1 MICSTLIGLFLIS
14 LTTSLPVEKKDIC
27 TKVLKSAHASENFGE
42 NVAHALHSITVRE
55 LRKFESNVTEENNIP
70 TINVDLTSDQAIL
83 PYAPDRRG
91 PNEDLFSDDAMK
103 TVDEVL
109 SHMDDPN
116 YMIKGYNTIER
127 LVHAF
132 HMKTM
137 WVSVRE
143 EYEKIKMD
151 PPKEVICHCVLD
163 IENNEVLN
171 MLRYIALVFREPQL
185 IYGNKMK
192 HYEKSNNT
200 KHTAHLKVYANT
212 HLNDYSR
219 THPDDIPKTILH
231 SSTHLNEYS
240 KNPDLK

>member
-1 MICSTLIGLFLIS
+1 MSCWLIFVLFILVEVHSKPTDIS
-14 LTTSLPVEKKDIC
+14 SKKSCLD
-27 TKVLKSAHASENFGE
+27 VLKSAHASENFGE

-116 YMIKGYNTIER
+116 YMIKELNTIER

-137 WVSVRE
+137 WSSIRHK
-143 EYEKIKMD
+143 YEMNKNS
-151 PPKEVICHCVLD
+151 PPTSSDVCLCALD
-163 IENNEVLN
+163 VENNGVLM
-171 MLRYIALVFREPQL
+171 MLRYIALIFREPEL
-185 IYGNKMK
+185 IYGNQLEDYGRNNKMSVLG
-192 HYEKSNNT
+192 HAMLCGYHNVRCGVEPNQQ
-200 KHTAHLKVYANT
+200 
-212 HLNDYSR
+212 
-219 THPDDIPKTILH
+219 PKTRIQDV
-231 SSTHLNEYS
+231 NE
-240 KNPDLK
+240 